1 MTYRR
6 SSKLHEHSSSELH
19 GRWSILGCINRYAKD
34 MPIIHWI
41 VSALAI
47 LVAAY
52 LIPGVEVT
60 FVGALVAA
68 IVLALINIF
77 IKPLV
82 VLLTLPINVLTLGLF
97 SLVINALLVML
108 ASMVVPGFSVDGFLA
123 ALLFSI
129 LLSLINWLFNRAK

>member
-1 MTYRR
+1 
-6 SSKLHEHSSSELH
+6 
-19 GRWSILGCINRYAKD
+19 

-60 FVGALVAA
+60 FIGALVAA